1 MISLPLQN
9 NTTFNVG
16 PDDEEL
22 NVLNIQPVFPFKVAE
37 DWNLI
42 TRTIVPVISQPS
54 FGPGDDRTNGIGDTT
69 FEAFLSPSKPEKLIW
84 GIGPALVLPTQTDS
98 QLGSKKWS
106 AGPTFVAMINEG
118 HWLVGG
124 LVNQVWSF
132 SGPND
137 EEDVSSMLIQPFINY
152 NFKGGW
158 YATTSPI
165 ITANWKARS
174 NDVWTVP
181 LGGGFGRIFK
191 IGKQAMNGQLQAF
204 YNVESPEQGGDW
216 TIRAQFQ
223 LLFPK

>member
-84 GIGPALVLPTQTDS
+84 GIGPALVLPTRTDS
-98 QLGSKKWS
+98 QLGSKKWA
-106 AGPTFVAMINEG
+106 AGPT
-118 HWLVGG
+118 
-124 LVNQVWSF
+124 
-132 SGPND
+132 
-137 EEDVSSMLIQPFINY
+137 SS
-152 NFKGGW
+152 
-158 YATTSPI
+158 
-165 ITANWKARS
+165 R
-174 NDVWTVP
+174 
-181 LGGGFGRIFK
+181 
-191 IGKQAMNGQLQAF
+191 
-204 YNVESPEQGGDW
+204 
-216 TIRAQFQ
+216 
-223 LLFPK
+223 